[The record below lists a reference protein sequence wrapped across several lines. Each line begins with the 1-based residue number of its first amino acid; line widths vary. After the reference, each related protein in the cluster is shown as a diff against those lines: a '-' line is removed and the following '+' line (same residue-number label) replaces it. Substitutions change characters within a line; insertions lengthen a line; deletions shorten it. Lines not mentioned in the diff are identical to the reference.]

1 MVGKVKTNRPGNVVK
16 CPFSLIECPINK
28 KINEDKM
35 KLERM
40 PAAPARENIIKTLF
54 LVVYNDPIAKI
65 NITVFSGNPV

>member
-1 MVGKVKTNRPGNVVK
+1 MGGKAQSDRPGNVVK
-16 CPFSLIECPINK
+16 RPFSLIECPVNK

-54 LVVYNDPIAKI
+54 LVYNDPIATIK
-65 NITVFSGNPV
+65 ITVFSENPV